1 VGPSSQISGH
11 VPSNG
16 APTYLGLSTNTR
28 RVGWGEGPGNSP
40 ADLLFTTPC
49 YRARVGIKPPAA
61 GCLTSPIS
69 SPSAAIFR
77 TALERST
84 LASIASSYSYTPPVR
99 TSNLGSF
106 GAESSRFGR
115 VQRDRQSER
124 DTRERETR
132 ETRETSETRE
142 TKRAREENCE
152 VIGIQFRCGSR
163 FSERRESVWYKR
175 ERKCVEFWP
184 S

>member
-1 VGPSSQISGH
+1 MGPSSQISGH

-49 YRARVGIKPPAA
+49 YRARMGIKPPAA

-84 LASIASSYSYTPPVR
+84 LVSIASSYSYTPPVR
-99 TSNLGSF
+99 TSNLGLF

-124 DTRERETR
+124 DTRERER
-132 ETRETSETRE
+132 QERQ
-142 TKRAREENCE
+142 AR
-152 VIGIQFRCGSR
+152 Q
-163 FSERRESVWYKR
+163 ERRR
-175 ERKCVEFWP
+175 ERERRIVK
-184 S
+184 